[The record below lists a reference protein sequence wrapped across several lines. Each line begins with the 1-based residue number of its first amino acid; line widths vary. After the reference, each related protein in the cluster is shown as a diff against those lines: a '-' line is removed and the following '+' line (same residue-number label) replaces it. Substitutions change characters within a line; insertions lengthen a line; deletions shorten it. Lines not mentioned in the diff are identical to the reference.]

1 MRVLGKDSLVDKM
14 IVGSATDLPYEDEF
28 FNICVSHSV
37 LDCMARSLA
46 KKGIKEAFRVLK
58 RRGMMY
64 LDFYMDDQKGDCDE
78 LSQTGFD
85 KGTIKSYFTVKSIK
99 ELIGDLADIREFKII
114 RATDADGNDIPYG
127 CRAHLIIQKRA

>member
-1 MRVLGKDSLVDKM
+1 
-14 IVGSATDLPYEDEF
+14 
-28 FNICVSHSV
+28 
-37 LDCMARSLA
+37 
-46 KKGIKEAFRVLK
+46 
-58 RRGMMY
+58 MY